1 MPARLATTVATRD
14 WPVTLTAVRPMS
26 MIGSV
31 ASSRPTPS
39 SGRPS
44 VDSVRVS
51 MTVAPVVPAVA
62 AEPITET
69 NTMSRYCVKDS
80 SMP

>member
-1 MPARLATTVATRD
+1 MPARLATTAGTSA

-26 MIGSV
+26 TIGST

-39 SGRPS
+39 SGRPR

-62 AEPITET
+62 AEPSTET
-69 NTMSRYCVKDS
+69 ITMSR
-80 SMP
+80 